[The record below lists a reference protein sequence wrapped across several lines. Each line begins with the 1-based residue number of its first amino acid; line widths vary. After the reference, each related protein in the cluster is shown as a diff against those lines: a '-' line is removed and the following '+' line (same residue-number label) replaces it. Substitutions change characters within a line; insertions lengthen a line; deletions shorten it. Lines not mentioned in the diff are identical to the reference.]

1 MSNIQEVQG
10 DLAGVNVTLK
20 TGQFAFQADGAVTIE
35 YGGNV
40 IMAAAVMNSKPKEGM
55 DFFPLLVDFEEKFY
69 AAGKIKGSRFIKRE
83 GRPPEDAIL
92 TARMIDRPLRP
103 MFPKYMRNDVVISV
117 NVLSSDKTYHP
128 GAAAITVASTA
139 LIIGGFPIEAPVSAV
154 RIGLMNGEFLVNPT
168 YEQVADGDLELLV
181 AGTVDAITMVEA
193 GAKEVDHETMLKA
206 LDMAHA
212 EIKKLCALQEELQRK
227 CGKEMRKEVKED
239 KPEAVV
245 VDALR
250 SEISDD
256 ELNELY
262 KPSKPEV
269 YDALNDLVE
278 KYKQKYA
285 DKCESDA
292 EDCEQWSDRSIA
304 EAVDALFKE
313 NMRKNI
319 LDSGKRLDGR
329 TPTDV
334 RAIDVKVGVL
344 PQPHGTGLFQRGET
358 QVLSVA
364 TLAGPG
370 AAQIVDS
377 MDMDYEKRYF
387 HHYNFPGFCVGE
399 ARGNRGTGRREIGH
413 GFLAE
418 RALMAVLPSQ
428 EDFPYTMRVVSE
440 VLACNGSSSMGSVCG
455 STLALMDA
463 GVPISASVVGI
474 AIGMVSDEES
484 GKNVILSD
492 IQGFEDFLGDMDFK
506 YAATD
511 KGITAL
517 QMDVKIKGLTL
528 EMLGK
533 AFEQAKAGRQVIADA
548 MNAVIAEPRPELSPT
563 APMIKTM
570 HIDPDDIRTVIGKG
584 GETIQGMIKEFDVD
598 IDINDDGL
606 IFITAPNSEAGNAV
620 EERIKLL
627 TYRPSAGDELDGEV
641 VRIMDFGAF
650 VEIAGGKDG
659 LIHISKLSKERVNK
673 VEDVVKIGDRVK
685 VKVNEI
691 DSMGR
696 INLSLIEKL

>member
-1 MSNIQEVQG
+1 
-10 DLAGVNVTLK
+10 
-20 TGQFAFQADGAVTIE
+20 
-35 YGGNV
+35 
-40 IMAAAVMNSKPKEGM
+40 
-55 DFFPLLVDFEEKFY
+55 LVDFEEKFY

-103 MFPKYMRNDVVISV
+103 MFPKYMRNDVVLSV

-128 GAAAITVASTA
+128 GAAAITVASAA
-139 LIIGGFPIEAPVSAV
+139 LIIGGFPVEAPVSAV
-154 RIGLMNGEFLVNPT
+154 RIGLMGGELIVNPT
-168 YEQVADGDLELLV
+168 YEQVLDGDLELLV
-181 AGTVDAITMVEA
+181 AGTAEAITMVEA

-206 LDMAHA
+206 LDLAHG
-212 EIKKLCALQEELQRK
+212 EVKKLCALQEALRAK
-227 CGKEMRKEVKED
+227 CGKDLKKEVKED
-239 KPEAVV
+239 KPEATV

-250 SEISDD
+250 SELSD
-256 ELNELY
+256 EEMNGLY

-269 YDALNDLVE
+269 YDALHDLVE
-278 KYKQKYA
+278 KYQSKYVE
-285 DKCESDA
+285 KCESDA
-292 EDCEQWSDRSIA
+292 EDCVLWSERSIA
-304 EAVDALFKE
+304 EAIDALFKE

-319 LDSGKRLDGR
+319 LESGKRLDGR
-329 TPTDV
+329 APTDV
-334 RAIDVKVGVL
+334 RPISVEVGVL

-387 HHYNFPGFCVGE
+387 HHYNFPAYSVGE

-418 RALMAVLPSQ
+418 RALMAVLPKQ
-428 EDFPYTMRVVSE
+428 EEFPYTMRVVSE
-440 VLACNGSSSMGSVCG
+440 VLSCNGSSSMGSVCG

-474 AIGMVSDEES
+474 AIGMVSDAES
-484 GKNVILSD
+484 GTNVILSD

-511 KGITAL
+511 AGITAL
-517 QMDVKIKGLTL
+517 QMDVKIKGLSL
-528 EMLGK
+528 ELLGK
-533 AFEQAKAGRQVIADA
+533 AFEQAKVGRQIIADA
-548 MNAVIAEPRPELSPT
+548 MNAVLSAPRPELSKT

-570 HIDPDDIRTVIGKG
+570 QIDPDDIRSVIGKG
-584 GETIQGMIKEFDVD
+584 GETIQGMIKEFDCD

-606 IFITAPNSEAGNAV
+606 IFITAPNSESGNAV
-620 EERIKLL
+620 EARIKQI
-627 TYRPSAGDELDGEV
+627 TYKPSAGDELEGEV

-650 VEIAGGKDG
+650 VSIDGGKDG

-673 VEDVVKIGDRVK
+673 VEDVVKIGDLVK

-696 INLSLIEKL
+696 INLSLIEKM